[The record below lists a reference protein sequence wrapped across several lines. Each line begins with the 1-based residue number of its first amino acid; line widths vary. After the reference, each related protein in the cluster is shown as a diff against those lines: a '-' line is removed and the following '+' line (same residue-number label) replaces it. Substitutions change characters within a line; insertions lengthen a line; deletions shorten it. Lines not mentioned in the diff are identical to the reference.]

1 MRLLILVAC
10 AALSASQAPT
20 ISLNPR
26 IVLAGN
32 SMRMTCRIVPTD
44 ATRFVSFGISGL
56 RSSGRQVDGADGV
69 RTYEFLVDRVP
80 CKVGPAFCITTD
92 NANHQESST
101 LSFEIA
107 GCEP

>member
-1 MRLLILVAC
+1 
-10 AALSASQAPT
+10 
-20 ISLNPR
+20 
-26 IVLAGN
+26 
-32 SMRMTCRIVPTD
+32 
-44 ATRFVSFGISGL
+44 
-56 RSSGRQVDGADGV
+56 VDGADGV
-69 RTYEFLVDRVP
+69 RTYEFLVDRMP

>member
-1 MRLLILVAC
+1 MRFLILVAC
-10 AALSASQAPT
+10 VALSAAQAPSIT
-20 ISLNPR
+20 LYPR
-26 IVLAGN
+26 AVMAGN
-32 SMRMTCRIVPTD
+32 SVRMICRIVPTE

-101 LSFEIA
+101 LPFEIA